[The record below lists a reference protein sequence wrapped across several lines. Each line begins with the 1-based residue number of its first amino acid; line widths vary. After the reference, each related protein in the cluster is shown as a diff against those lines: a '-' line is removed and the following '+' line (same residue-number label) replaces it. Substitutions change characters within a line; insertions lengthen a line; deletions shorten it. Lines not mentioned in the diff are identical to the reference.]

1 MAKTIVQRERAFQI
15 SYEAIPNRCRFTYP
29 VSAEFIKLTFSHLE
43 DVREIDL
50 RCIRGKFEKL
60 KKRWYYVLDAKVDT
74 NKPEKEYMPF
84 LDTYVKVQLYVDA
97 DFTRIQQTMKVFK
110 LVSKESW
117 NTAYF
122 IAVYHSFDAIKQKS

>member
-15 SYEAIPNRCRFTYP
+15 SYDAIPNRRRFSYP
-29 VSAEFIKLTFSHLE
+29 VSAEFIKITFSHLE

-50 RCIRGKFEKL
+50 GCVRGKFEKV
-60 KKRWYYVLDAKVDT
+60 KSRWYYILDAKVDL
-74 NKPEKEYMPF
+74 KQPKF
-84 LDTYVKVQLYVDA
+84 DTYAKVQFYVDA
-97 DFTRIQQTMKVFK
+97 DFTRIQQTMKIFK

-122 IAVYHSFDAIKQKS
+122 MAVYHCC